1 MYTAALS
8 NRVFLRFSGYGKLVE
23 NLKKYEIFKQNMKFC
38 DGLIILWLLEQTESF
53 FFNKS
58 PEKENPLGY

>member
-38 DGLIILWLLEQTESF
+38 DGLIIL
-53 FFNKS
+53 
-58 PEKENPLGY
+58 